1 MSNNMSQEME
11 EKMGHPVLDWKQ
23 TLNLYISSGARM
35 TYVYLSIFFRQ
46 AFDYTTGTDQTGFNL
61 YLLWFRKYI

>member
-23 TLNLYISSGARM
+23 TLNLYISSGART

-46 AFDYTTGTDQTGFNL
+46 AFDYTTGTD
-61 YLLWFRKYI
+61 